1 MKYFLLVVLCSIA
14 ACNSNYTPKPK
25 GYFQLQFPKK
35 QYQTFNLAGYPYSF
49 EYPKYAS
56 VEKDSLFFGEKAEND
71 WWINIVFPSF
81 SGRLHISY
89 KQIGPQ
95 NQFDS
100 LLRDS
105 YELTQKHTQKAY
117 AIEDSIITTANGIEG
132 MFFKVQG
139 DVATETQ
146 FFLTDSTRHFLR
158 GALYFEAT
166 PNQDSLQPVQQ
177 FIVQDIKHLIQT
189 FRWKN

>member
-1 MKYFLLVVLCSIA
+1 MA

-25 GYFQLQFPKK
+25 GYFQLQFPEK
-35 QYQTFNLAGYPYSF
+35 QYQSFNEAGYPYSF

-56 VEKDSLFFGEKAEND
+56 IEKDSLFFGEKAENE
-71 WWINIVFPSF
+71 WWINVVFPSF

-89 KQIGPQ
+89 KQIGPK

-117 AIEDSIITTANGIEG
+117 AIEDSMITTANGIEG

-177 FIVQDIKHLIQT
+177 FIVQDVKHLIQT